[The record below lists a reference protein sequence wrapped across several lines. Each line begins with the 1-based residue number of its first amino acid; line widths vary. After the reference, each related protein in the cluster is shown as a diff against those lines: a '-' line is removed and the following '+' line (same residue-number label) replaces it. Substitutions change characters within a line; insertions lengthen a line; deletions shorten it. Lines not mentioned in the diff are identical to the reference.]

1 MVTVYRDRE
10 NPVLVGESHNSWEA
24 QGAFN
29 GCPIKSKDRVHIFYR
44 AQSSPILHNGVVMEV
59 SSIGRASSKDGIHF
73 GEHHQFISP
82 EFSWEQFGCEDP
94 RITKLEDKYYIFYTA
109 LSDFPF
115 SAKCINVGLAITKDL
130 KKIEKKHRITPFN
143 AKAMALFP
151 EKIDGKIYAA
161 LTANTDIPPAKIAI
175 ANFDCEEDLWSE
187 NYWKSWY
194 ASLDEHVIPLQR
206 NISDQVE
213 LGAPPL
219 KTKKGWLLIYSYIR
233 NYLGTQKIFGIE
245 AALLDLK
252 NPQKILGRTDLP
264 LMVPEEEY
272 ELYGKVPN
280 IIFPSGALIK
290 NKKLIIYYGAAD
302 TTCCIA
308 DCDLDALIKEILEEK
323 KGHLSCKRFENNPI
337 LEPISEN
344 AWEAKAVFNPTAI
357 REKGLTHI
365 FYRAMSKDD
374 TSVIGYA
381 WSRDGKNIDGKA
393 NEPVY
398 APREKFEM
406 KLQPG
411 NSGCEDPRMTKI
423 GEDIFMCYTAVDAKN
438 APRVALTSIKTN
450 DLVEKKWNW
459 ENPKLISPPGIDDK
473 DACILPEKIRG
484 KFVFFHR
491 IQPSIDVNFFDN
503 LNFEDG
509 RLLEQN
515 PIMLPRK
522 GMWDNKKIGLNTV
535 MKTKVGWLMIYHGV
549 SEESSSYRIG
559 AALLELHNPEKVIA
573 RTKYPILE
581 PEMAYEKEGIV
592 PNVVFPCGAVKMGTK
607 LYIYYGGGDRVIGG
621 ATIEMTKVLKMLTE

>member
-10 NPVLVGESHNSWEA
+10 NPILVGESHNSWEA

-29 GCPIKSKDRVHIFYR
+29 GCPIKNKGNVHIFYR

-59 SSIGRASSKDGIHF
+59 SSIGQASSKDGIHF
-73 GEHHQFISP
+73 GEHHQFIFP

-94 RITKLEDKYYIFYTA
+94 RITKLDDKFYIFYTA

-115 SAKCINVGLAITKDL
+115 SSKSINVGLAITKDL

-151 EKIDGKIYAA
+151 ERINGKIYAV
-161 LTANTDIPPAKIAI
+161 LTANTDIPPAKISI
-175 ANFDCEEDLWSE
+175 AKFDCEEDLWSE
-187 NYWKSWY
+187 KYWENWY
-194 ASLDEHVIPLQR
+194 TSLDEHVISLQR
-206 NISDQVE
+206 NINDQVE

-245 AALLDLK
+245 AVLLDLK
-252 NPQKILGRTDLP
+252 NPQKILGRTELP

-280 IIFPSGALIK
+280 IIFPSGVLVK

-302 TTCCIA
+302 TTCCVA
-308 DCDLDALIKEILEEK
+308 ECDLDALIKEVLEEK
-323 KGHLSCKRFENNPI
+323 KGHLSCKRLENNPL
-337 LEPISEN
+337 LEPIAKN

-357 REKGLTHI
+357 REKGITYI

-381 WSRDGKNIDGKA
+381 WTKDGMHIDGKA
-393 NEPVY
+393 DEPVY
-398 APREKFEM
+398 VPREKFEM

-423 GEDIFMCYTAVDAKN
+423 GENIFMCYTAVDAKN
-438 APRVALTSIKTN
+438 APRVALTSIKVS
-450 DLVEKKWNW
+450 DLISRNWNW
-459 ENPKLISPPGIDDK
+459 VSPKLISPPGIDDK
-473 DACILPEKIRG
+473 DACVLPEKVRG
-484 KFVFFHR
+484 KYVFFHR
-491 IQPSIDVNFFDN
+491 IQPSIDINFFDS

-535 MKTKVGWLMIYHGV
+535 LKTKFGWLMIYHGV
-549 SEESSSYRIG
+549 SEENSSYRIG

-581 PEMAYEKEGIV
+581 PQMAYEKEGIV
-592 PNVVFPCGAVKMGTK
+592 PNVVFPCGAIKMGTK

-621 ATIEMTKVLKMLTE
+621 ATIEMAKVLKMLTE